1 MFPVVQEKI
10 PEPPK
15 PPKETTEQPAWS
27 VKQRFPSFDFRSLW
41 PSRKAV
47 TKDSVPPAKG
57 FKKYE
62 SDLQLLLIPLT
73 LFVILSTMLF
83 INQTVDRTLER
94 NRLAS
99 SDALTKVHP
108 YPFVSKVQ
116 LPTVT
121 AKAAIILDSDS
132 QVILFS
138 KNPTIRFSMASTTKI
153 MTALVGLEYYKDD
166 AILTVARNTVEGAGL
181 GLQRGEKFTFNSLLY
196 AMLLPSANDA
206 AQTLAD
212 NYPGGEPAF
221 VKKMNQKAQS
231 LHLMNT
237 NFADPTG
244 LNDDGDYTT
253 VVDMAHLA
261 SFAKKNKKFVE
272 VTSTKEKVISNL
284 AYTRQYPLYNL
295 NRLLGINGV
304 DGIKTGTT
312 EGAGE
317 VLVTSTIE
325 NGHTY
330 IIVVMNS
337 LDRFTDTQ
345 TLLSFI
351 SDNVQYVLPEFS
363 Q

>member
-1 MFPVVQEKI
+1 MFPAVPEKI
-10 PEPPK
+10 PNLQTSQEQRKEPSW
-15 PPKETTEQPAWS
+15 AM
-27 VKQRFPSFDFRSLW
+27 KQRFSVDLSSWW
-41 PSRKAV
+41 PVRTTAKVSR
-47 TKDSVPPAKG
+47 

-62 SDLQLLLIPLT
+62 ADLQLLLIPLI
-73 LFVILSTMLF
+73 LFVVLLIVMLL
-83 INQTVDRTLER
+83 NQSVNRTLER
-94 NRLAS
+94 NQLAS
-99 SDALTKVHP
+99 SDLLTEVHP
-108 YPFVSKVQ
+108 YPFVSNVQ

-138 KNPTIRFSMASTTKI
+138 KNPTLRFSMASTTKI
-153 MTALVGLEYYKDD
+153 MSALVGLDYYKNDSV
-166 AILTVARNTVEGAGL
+166 LTVQRNIVEGAGL
-181 GLQRGEKFTFNSLLY
+181 GLQRGERFTFDSLLY

-221 VKKMNQKAQS
+221 VKKMNEKAES
-231 LHLMNT
+231 LHLTNT
-237 NFADPTG
+237 HFTDPTG

-261 SFAKKNKKFVE
+261 SAAKKNKKFVE
-272 VTSTKEKVISNL
+272 VTSTREKVIANL
-284 AYTRQYPLYNL
+284 AYTREYPLANL

-317 VLVTSTIE
+317 VLVTSTVE

-330 IIVVMNS
+330 IVVVMNS

-351 SDNVQYVLPEFS
+351 SDNVQYVLPTFS